1 MRPFDHPRSRRS
13 RLDGLRGDIA
23 DHSQAVVPSRSKAI
37 LEGDMTVIDAKL
49 LASDRLLDQAWRGGI
64 GVSSANARARA
75 LGDPLRCGVVIEDAK
90 LIVSDHHACSPDEA
104 LARLVFVSQHTNR
117 TLRDIAHEVVTCAA
131 GQGVEGASTPPVYRF
146 TL

>member
-1 MRPFDHPRSRRS
+1 V
-13 RLDGLRGDIA
+13 DGLRGDIA
-23 DHSQAVVPSRSKAI
+23 DHCKAVVPSRSKAI

-64 GVSSANARARA
+64 GVSSAIARARA

-117 TLRDIAHEVVTCAA
+117 RLRDIAHDVVTCAA

>member
-1 MRPFDHPRSRRS
+1 M
-13 RLDGLRGDIA
+13 
-23 DHSQAVVPSRSKAI
+23 PSRSKAY
-37 LEGDMTVIDAKL
+37 LEGDLTVIDAKL

-64 GVSSANARARA
+64 GVSSAVARARA

-117 TLRDIAHEVVTCAA
+117 RLRDIAHDVVTCAA
-131 GQGVEGASTPPVYRF
+131 GQGVEGDSTPPVYRF